1 MRIIYGYF
9 DDSTEL
15 IGKLLDTQS
24 DFIAVKPLGRIEEKL
39 IFAALI
45 DSPELISFPTHLLP
59 HCVLVTEQQYKH
71 QRYPSKKTESDKS
84 HAINAC
90 DLNGTQRKKHCRRY
104 RKKQPLDASN
114 WKLHISRNRGLKW
127 VGDHLNT

>member
-24 DFIAVKPLGRIEEKL
+24 DFVAIKPLGRIEEKL

-45 DSPELISFPTHLLP
+45 DSPNPISFPTHLLP
-59 HCVLVTEQQYKH
+59 HCVLVKEQHYKH
-71 QRYPSKKTESDKS
+71 EPYPSN
-84 HAINAC
+84 AINAC

-127 VGDHLNT
+127 VSDHLNI